1 MKIKNILA
9 VRNDRFGEFL
19 LNIPSFRALKE
30 TFPDARLTIVVNPY
44 VKELAECIDFVDD
57 VLAWENKKHSLR
69 DVLAFSK
76 ELKSGHFDLCVI
88 LNPTQEF
95 NFISYMSGIPLRAG
109 YDRKCAILLTKK
121 IKDTKHLGE
130 KHEVEYN
137 LGLVEAV
144 GAKTKD
150 ISIRFGINERIA
162 DKFSL
167 DNGSK
172 TIVAIH
178 PWTSDNVKKW
188 PAQSFYKLAERI
200 IKELKLNIVVVGSSD
215 EAAKSK
221 KLFKDF
227 NGKLLDLTG
236 KTSLPELAAV
246 LRRCTCLVTAD
257 SGPMHLAA
265 SVGTPVIALF
275 RNDIPGKTA
284 KRWGP
289 WGEGHIVLE
298 AADLRQISVA
308 EVLEKVSLLTS

>member
-1 MKIKNILA
+1 
-9 VRNDRFGEFL
+9 
-19 LNIPSFRALKE
+19 
-30 TFPDARLTIVVNPY
+30 
-44 VKELAECIDFVDD
+44 
-57 VLAWENKKHSLR
+57 
-69 DVLAFSK
+69 
-76 ELKSGHFDLCVI
+76 
-88 LNPTQEF
+88 
-95 NFISYMSGIPLRAG
+95 LRAG

-121 IKDTKHLGE
+121 IKDIKHLGE

-150 ISIRFGINERIA
+150 ISIRIGINEKIA
-162 DKFSL
+162 DRFLS
-167 DNGSK
+167 DIGSK
-172 TIVAIH
+172 IIVAIH

-188 PAQSFYKLAERI
+188 PLQSFYKLAERI
-200 IKELKLNIVVVGSSD
+200 IKELKLNVVVVGSAD
-215 EAAKSK
+215 EAERSK

-227 NGKLLDLTG
+227 NGNLLDLTG

-275 RNDIPGKTA
+275 RNDMPGKTV

-289 WGEGHIVLE
+289 WGEGHVVLE
-298 AADLRQISVA
+298 AADLRKISVE
-308 EVLEKVSLLTS
+308 EVFEQLNKVGN